1 MKLIPPIAM
10 QTWVAGLKIVVS
22 RCETCHKMLALRH
35 FSARKAG
42 IRMHDCWY
50 CSSRCFRLAAEQE
63 VLRLLKPANGQAVYV
78 ARMPLGLNLISH
90 GLLTIE
96 QLKKTTD
103 EQKEAGGEIG
113 ELLVRH
119 GFVSEKQVTAIRAT
133 EWGCPV
139 FTIPK
144 HAASIGINIPA
155 TLMRLHSMIPVH
167 YVVRTNLLLVGFVHG
182 VEYELLYAIEQVTG
196 CETKP
201 CFVTPTDF
209 QIQMQQCE
217 EAQGQATEN
226 PAKEIKFE
234 GLQTPAEIARILCTS
249 GVEIEA
255 EQAFIGR
262 CREYLWARLKSGAK
276 TVDLLFRAD

>member
-1 MKLIPPIAM
+1 
-10 QTWVAGLKIVVS
+10 
-22 RCETCHKMLALRH
+22 
-35 FSARKAG
+35 
-42 IRMHDCWY
+42 
-50 CSSRCFRLAAEQE
+50 
-63 VLRLLKPANGQAVYV
+63 LLKPANGPAVYV

-144 HAASIGINIPA
+144 HAAWIGINIPA
-155 TLMRLHSMIPVH
+155 TLMRLHSMVPVH

-201 CFVTPTDF
+201 CFVTPADF
-209 QIQMQQCE
+209 QIQMQQRE
-217 EAQGQATEN
+217 EAQRQAKDN
-226 PAKEIKFE
+226 PPKEIKFE
-234 GLQTPAEIARILCTS
+234 SLQTPAEIARILCTA

-255 EQAFIGR
+255 DQAFIGR

-276 TVDLLFRAD
+276 AVDLLFKAD